1 MTLKDLK
8 MTLNEIYQTCR
19 LLFADKQVETYNNVV
34 RIMWC
39 VKHSDWLKGGH
50 LRDIYI
56 IDHDTYFEIV
66 SDVKRLPSW
75 FVAAIKC
82 ERNMSGDRIFKGFKV

>member
-19 LLFADKQVETYNNVV
+19 LLFADKHVETYNNVV
-34 RIMWC
+34 RVMWS
-39 VKHSDWLKGGH
+39 VKHSDWQKGGH

-56 IDHDTYFEIV
+56 IEHSTYFQIT
-66 SDVKRLPSW
+66 SDLKRLPSW

-82 ERNMSGDRIFKGFKV
+82 ERNMSGDRVFKGFKV

>member
-8 MTLNEIYQTCR
+8 MTQNEIYQTCR
-19 LLFADKQVETYNNVV
+19 LLFADKHVETYSNVV
-34 RIMWC
+34 RIMWS
-39 VKHSDWLKGGH
+39 VKRSLWWRGGN

-56 IDHDTYFEIV
+56 IDHDTYFEV
-66 SDVKRLPSW
+66 SSDLKRLPSW
-75 FVAAIKC
+75 FAVAVKY

>member
-1 MTLKDLK
+1 

-19 LLFADKQVETYNNVV
+19 LLFADKHVETYNNVV

-39 VKHSDWLKGGH
+39 VKHSDWLKGGN

-56 IDHDTYFEIV
+56 IDHDIYFEIV

-75 FVAAIKC
+75 FAVAIKY
-82 ERNMSGDRIFKGFKV
+82 EKDMSGNRIFKGFKV